1 MTKANLFVL
10 LQLSLIL
17 LIFLE
22 CGLIASFP
30 LIIIQGLGIFI
41 GIWAII
47 QFKFRNLAISP
58 LPSEEGKLVTNGP
71 YKWIRNPMYLA
82 VLLYCL
88 ALVIEAMSLLSA
100 FLYLCLFIIL
110 YLKLKYEEG
119 LLKKKYPDY
128 ENYCKR
134 SKKLIPFIY

>member
-10 LQLSLIL
+10 LQLTLIL
-17 LIFLE
+17 LLFLE
-22 CGLIASFP
+22 CRPIASFP
-30 LIIIQGLGIFI
+30 LIIIQLLGVLIGL
-41 GIWAII
+41 WAIL
-47 QFKFRNLAISP
+47 QFEFRNLAISP
-58 LPSEEGKLVTNGP
+58 LPREEGKLVTSGP

-88 ALVIEAMSLLSA
+88 ALVIEAKNLIA
-100 FLYLCLFIIL
+100 VFLYLGLFTL
-110 YLKLKYEEG
+110 LHLKLNYEEG

-128 ENYCKR
+128 ADYCKR